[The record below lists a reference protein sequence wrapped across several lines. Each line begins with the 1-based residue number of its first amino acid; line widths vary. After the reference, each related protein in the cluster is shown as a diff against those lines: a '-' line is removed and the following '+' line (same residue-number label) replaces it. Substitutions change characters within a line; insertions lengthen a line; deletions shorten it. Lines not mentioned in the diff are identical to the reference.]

1 MEEGRAGVG
10 TVKPFWVL
18 VCGCVTWAGFV
29 PWSCSHSGSGSG
41 VLSQKRTCLSAR
53 NISAW

>member
-41 VLSQKRTCLSAR
+41 VLSQKRTCLSAC

>member
-53 NISAW
+53 SAW